1 MDTNKE
7 LENHILT
14 EFQLHNSGPVI
25 LNETRGRIDNID
37 EIVKYFVKVVQSQ
50 AFKTYNN
57 KGNTIFKIF
66 NNKGKT
72 TKTYNDIIS
81 INCFFNK
88 YKITVTFEVSDK
100 KNYNGGIQSNSI
112 FQDVDGKW
120 VCVPDINITVKSN
133 NAIDA
138 LKTFSIAIGHELTH
152 AYDLLQYALK
162 TGQDP
167 WYSIERN
174 RYRKIKEGENTLT
187 DNPQA
192 IANMLY
198 HLNRMERNA
207 YIAQLR
213 QELMN
218 MKDKIKDNKSVFE
231 VIKKTKTWEKFIA
244 LENNVFAV
252 FNIQNIVLQ
261 NEIMQTL
268 NYIMKKNFTTY
279 NQVKNYFI
287 NRWNKWKKAYL
298 TNASKI
304 AYDVYAENNGDS
316 WLDWA
321 MMGADEINIK
331 EE

>member
-14 EFQLHNSGPVI
+14 EFLLHNSGPVI
-25 LNETRGRIDNID
+25 LNETRGRINNID
-37 EIVKYFVKVVQSQ
+37 EIAKYFVNLVQSQ
-50 AFKTYNN
+50 AFKTYKN
-57 KGNTIFKIF
+57 KGNTAFKVF
-66 NNKGKT
+66 KNNGKT
-72 TKTYNDIIS
+72 TKTYNGIID
-81 INCFFNK
+81 INCFFSK
-88 YKITVTFEVSDK
+88 YKITVIFELSDSI
-100 KNYNGGIQSNSI
+100 NYNGGIQSNSI

-120 VCVPDINITVKSN
+120 VCVPCINITVKSN
-133 NAIDA
+133 NAINA

-174 RYRKIKEGENTLT
+174 KYIEIKNAENTLT
-187 DNPQA
+187 GNPQA

-198 HLNRMERNA
+198 HLNRMERNS

-218 MKDKIKDNKSVFE
+218 MKDEIKDNKSVFE
-231 VIKKTKTWEKFIA
+231 AIKKTTSWAKFIH
-244 LENNVFAV
+244 LEKNIFAV
-252 FNIQNIVLQ
+252 FNIKNTVLQ
-261 NEIMQTL
+261 NEIMQAL
-268 NYIMKKNFTTY
+268 NDIMEKNFTTY

-304 AYDVYAENNGDS
+304 AYDVYVEDNGGG
-316 WLDWA
+316 WLDWG
-321 MMGADEINIK
+321 MMSNDEINIK
-331 EE
+331 DK